1 MQNTFL
7 IDTNILVYAY
17 NKSSQFHHKALEII
31 ENALNR
37 NIVAAISD
45 KNLFEFFVIIT
56 DGKRV
61 EKPISVDGAIEV
73 IDFLIN
79 SNIRIIYSSSFTLL
93 KTFELAKYYKIA
105 KQKLFDIVIV
115 AIMIENKIQTILT
128 ANEKD
133 FRNFKEI
140 KTVNPF
146 SLKDD

>member
-17 NKSSQFHHKALEII
+17 NISSQFHHKALEII

-56 DGKRV
+56 DGRIV
-61 EKPISVDGAIEV
+61 EKSISVDEAIEV

-79 SNIRIIYSSSFTLL
+79 SNIRVIYSSSFTLL

-105 KQKLFDIVIV
+105 KQKCYSSYYD
-115 AIMIENKIQTILT
+115 
-128 ANEKD
+128 
-133 FRNFKEI
+133 
-140 KTVNPF
+140 
-146 SLKDD
+146 

>member
-17 NKSSQFHHKALEII
+17 NISSRFHHKALEII

-37 NIVAAISD
+37 NFVAAISD

-56 DGKRV
+56 DGRRV
-61 EKPISVDGAIEV
+61 EKSISVDEAIEV

-79 SNIRIIYSSSFTLL
+79 SNIRIIYSSSFTLF

-105 KQKLFDIVIV
+105 KQKLFEPV
-115 AIMIENKIQTILT
+115 
-128 ANEKD
+128 
-133 FRNFKEI
+133 
-140 KTVNPF
+140 
-146 SLKDD
+146 